1 MPGEPFAEALV
12 FEDEMPLDWEAVD
25 QLPPGPRLATLN
37 ASNEALLRVQ
47 EGLEEPA
54 RSSEESQEIAQE
66 FQRLDAK
73 LNLML
78 ELMAEWLRRQ
88 GDLPPAVP
96 LRFNARGIAWEA
108 DTPPAPDTLV
118 RIRLFVCPTL
128 PKPLVLHA
136 RVLRHEPCDESGHG
150 TGAMA
155 TRAVAEFLQLSPA
168 AVDGLERLVFRRHRR
183 QVALLRGQSREGTGR
198 D

>member
-1 MPGEPFAEALV
+1 
-12 FEDEMPLDWEAVD
+12 MPLHWEAVD
-25 QLPPGPRLATLN
+25 RLPPGPRLATLN

-54 RSSEESQEIAQE
+54 RGSEESQEMAQE

-78 ELMAEWLRRQ
+78 ELMAEWLRGQ
-88 GDLPPAVP
+88 GDLPPPVP

-108 DTPPAPDTLV
+108 EDPPAPDTLL
-118 RIRLFVCPTL
+118 RLRLFVCPSL

-136 RVLRHEPCDESGHG
+136 RVLRHEPGDEPGHDTG
-150 TGAMA
+150 GDTGATAM
-155 TRAVAEFLQLSPA
+155 RAVAEFLQLSPA

-183 QVALLRGQSREGTGR
+183 EVALLRGQSR

>member
-1 MPGEPFAEALV
+1 
-12 FEDEMPLDWEAVD
+12 MPLDWEAVE
-25 QLPPGPRLATLN
+25 QLPPGPRLASLN

-54 RSSEESQEIAQE
+54 RGSEESQEMAQE
-66 FQRLDAK
+66 FQRLDSK

-78 ELMAEWLRRQ
+78 ELMAEWLRGQ
-88 GDLPPAVP
+88 GDLPPPVP

-108 DTPPAPDTLV
+108 EAPPAPETLV
-118 RIRLFVCPTL
+118 RMRLYVCPSL
-128 PKPLVLHA
+128 PKPLVLYG
-136 RVLRHEPCDESGHG
+136 RVLRHEP
-150 TGAMA
+150 GASA
-155 TRAVAEFLQLSPA
+155 TRAVAAFVELSPA

-183 QVALLRGQSREGTGR
+183 EVALLRGQSREGPGR